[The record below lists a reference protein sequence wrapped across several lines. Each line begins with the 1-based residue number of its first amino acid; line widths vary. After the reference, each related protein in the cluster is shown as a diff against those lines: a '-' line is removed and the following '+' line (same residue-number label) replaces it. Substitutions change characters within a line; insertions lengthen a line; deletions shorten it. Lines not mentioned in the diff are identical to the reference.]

1 MVKASR
7 FYGFTLVEML
17 ITVAIIGILATIAMP
32 SYNRYI
38 ERGYLSQAYADLVS
52 INSNVRTYIVKNPGT
67 KIDSDKLKNIISKS
81 TTAEIAERYDF
92 AGSVPDDKSRRYLLS
107 ATPKADTGYTQA
119 LWTDSLGE
127 AYKCTDA
134 ASAKAFSKS
143 QTGGKGCERIG
154 KTGI

>member
-107 ATPKADTGYTQA
+107 ATPKTDTGYTQA

-134 ASAKAFSKS
+134 ASAKAFSTS
-143 QTGGKGCERIG
+143 QTDGKGCERIG

>member
-107 ATPKADTGYTQA
+107 ATPKADTGDTQA

-134 ASAKAFSKS
+134 ASAKAFSTS
-143 QTGGKGCERIG
+143 QTDGKGCERIG

>member
-107 ATPKADTGYTQA
+107 ATPRANTGYTQA

-134 ASAKAFSKS
+134 ASAKAFSTS
-143 QTGGKGCERIG
+143 QTDGKGCERIG

>member
-81 TTAEIAERYDF
+81 TTAEIAER
-92 AGSVPDDKSRRYLLS
+92 
-107 ATPKADTGYTQA
+107 
-119 LWTDSLGE
+119 
-127 AYKCTDA
+127 
-134 ASAKAFSKS
+134 
-143 QTGGKGCERIG
+143 
-154 KTGI
+154 

>member
-1 MVKASR
+1 MVKANR

-107 ATPKADTGYTQA
+107 ATPKEGTGYTQA

-134 ASAKAFSKS
+134 ASAKAFSTS
-143 QTGGKGCERIG
+143 QTDGKGCERIG

>member
-119 LWTDSLGE
+119 LWMDSLGE

-134 ASAKAFSKS
+134 ASAKAFSTS
-143 QTGGKGCERIG
+143 QTDGKGCERIG

>member
-67 KIDSDKLKNIISKS
+67 KIDSNKLKNIISKS

-107 ATPKADTGYTQA
+107 ATPKSDTGYTQA

-134 ASAKAFSKS
+134 ASAKAFSTS
-143 QTGGKGCERIG
+143 QTDGKGCERIG

>member
-67 KIDSDKLKNIISKS
+67 KIDS
-81 TTAEIAERYDF
+81 
-92 AGSVPDDKSRRYLLS
+92 VPDDKSRRYLLS

-134 ASAKAFSKS
+134 ASAKAFSTS
-143 QTGGKGCERIG
+143 QTDGKGCERIG

>member
-107 ATPKADTGYTQA
+107 ATPKVDTGYTQA

-134 ASAKAFSKS
+134 ASAKAFSTS
-143 QTGGKGCERIG
+143 QTDGKGCERIG

>member
-81 TTAEIAERYDF
+81 TTAEIADRYDF

-107 ATPKADTGYTQA
+107 ATPKTDTGYTQA

-134 ASAKAFSKS
+134 ASAKAFSTS
-143 QTGGKGCERIG
+143 QTDGKGCERIG

>member
-119 LWTDSLGE
+119 LWADSLGE

-134 ASAKAFSKS
+134 ASAKAFSTS
-143 QTGGKGCERIG
+143 QTDGKGCERIG

>member
-107 ATPKADTGYTQA
+107 ATPKADTGYTQD

-134 ASAKAFSKS
+134 ASAKAFSTS
-143 QTGGKGCERIG
+143 QTDGKGCERIG

>member
-1 MVKASR
+1 MVKTSR

-92 AGSVPDDKSRRYLLS
+92 AGSVPDDKSRRYLPS

-119 LWTDSLGE
+119 LWMDSLGE

-134 ASAKAFSKS
+134 ASAKAFSTS
-143 QTGGKGCERIG
+143 QTDGKGCERIG